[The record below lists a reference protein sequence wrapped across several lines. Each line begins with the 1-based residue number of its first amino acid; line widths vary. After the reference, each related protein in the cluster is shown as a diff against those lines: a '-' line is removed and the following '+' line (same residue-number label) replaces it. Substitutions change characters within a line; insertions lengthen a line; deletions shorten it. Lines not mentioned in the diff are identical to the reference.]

1 MDIIDVKKVDDC
13 LEGKDVRDLL
23 FDKDTTKEFVDYL
36 SNLGK
41 MIYHDFKPKP
51 FWNLI
56 VRGRYTLK
64 GAVGNN
70 TARLLLPDENDSEI
84 ICELKDYISGI

>member
-1 MDIIDVKKVDDC
+1 MQIIDVKKIDDC

-23 FDKDTTKEFVDYL
+23 FDSYITKEFVDCF
-36 SNLGK
+36 SKLGK
-41 MIYHDFKPKP
+41 MIYHDFNPKP
-51 FWNLI
+51 FWSLI
-56 VRGRYTLK
+56 VRSKFTLK

-84 ICELKDYISGI
+84 IFELKEFIKAL

>member
-1 MDIIDVKKVDDC
+1 MKITDVKIVDNC

-23 FDKDTTKEFVDYL
+23 FDRKVTKEFVGYL
-36 SNLGK
+36 AALGK

-51 FWNLI
+51 FWSLI
-56 VRGRYTLK
+56 VRGKYTLK

-70 TARLLLPDENDSEI
+70 TARLLLPDDNDSLIISELKEI
-84 ICELKDYISGI
+84 IKDY